1 MEKLYGLLGRRLGHS
16 WSVPIHKAL
25 GCEGYR
31 LIELEPEDLGDF
43 LSREEIGGLN
53 VTIPYKRDVMQY
65 CDEIDP
71 AAEIIGSVNTLVRR
85 DGRLTGY
92 NTDIDGFLYTL
103 RRAGI
108 SLKGKKVLILG
119 SGGASLTA
127 RAAAK
132 TQGAWQVVV
141 VSRAGEDNYEN
152 LPDRHGDAEV
162 LINTTPVGMWPKLEG
177 SPVDLR
183 LLPKLTDVADVIY
196 NPGRTNLL
204 LQAEELG
211 LRRAGGLPMLVQQ
224 AKRAEELFF
233 DRAIPDA
240 ETKKITAQLRREM
253 TNIVLVG
260 MPGSGKTTVG
270 QELARLSGKPFV
282 DLDGEIVKKAGRPI
296 PEIFAQ
302 EGEGAFRK
310 IENEVLAEVCAKSG
324 QVIATGGGAVL
335 WSENR
340 SAMRRTGRVYRLR
353 RRLEDLPTEG
363 RPLSQAGR
371 LEEMERVRGPL
382 YAAAADRDIWNDK
395 SPEETAGRIWRDF
408 MSEKKKSILVING
421 PNMNLLG
428 IRQPEIYG
436 NTDYVDLEN
445 LITAEAEK
453 LGVSVSFFQ
462 SNHEGDLVDA
472 IQQAYFDKVD
482 GILINPGAYT
492 HTSIALL
499 DAVKSVGIPTVEVH
513 ISDPE
518 KREAFRHVS
527 YIREACV
534 GSIRGHGVQ
543 GYLEGLRLLVEQ

>member
-132 TQGAWQVVV
+132 TEGARQVVV

-240 ETKKITAQLRREM
+240 ETEKITAQLRREM